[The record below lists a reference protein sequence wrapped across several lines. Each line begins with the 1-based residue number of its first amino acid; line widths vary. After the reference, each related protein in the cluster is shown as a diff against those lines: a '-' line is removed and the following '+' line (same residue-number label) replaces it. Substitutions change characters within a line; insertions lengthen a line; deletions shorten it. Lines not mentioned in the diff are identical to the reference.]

1 MKTRIFTDDLRPAA
15 GIIRG
20 GGLVA
25 VPTETVYGLAGNGL
39 DAAAVEKIY
48 EVKGRPAVKP
58 LSLMVPDAAAMEE
71 YCLDV
76 PPQAK
81 TLAARFWPGPLTI
94 VLKARK
100 EIPSVV
106 LAGGDT
112 VGLRCPDHPKTLELL
127 RLTGLPFAAPSANPS
142 GEESPKDAQKVLAY
156 FDGVIDGVIDG
167 GPCGIGR
174 ESTLI
179 SLAEKPYRILRRGAL
194 GEEEIAEALAEGMFV
209 FGITGPSGSGKT
221 SALAVLRELG
231 ALVIDCDE
239 VYHDLLGSDG
249 ELLAALTE
257 RFPAAAENGRIDR
270 RRLAAQVFSDPA
282 ALEDLNA
289 ISHRFVRREV
299 ARRLRAWAMAGG
311 ELAAIDAIELIAGG
325 LGERCDLV
333 LGVLA
338 DRERRIARIMRR
350 DGLDE
355 KRAAERID
363 AQRGE
368 DYFREKCDHILYNN
382 GDEDQFSDTCR
393 KYFTEVL
400 KNHGRPERET
410 FL

>member
-1 MKTRIFTDDLRPAA
+1 MKTQVFTDDLSGAA
-15 GIIRG
+15 ELIRG

-39 DAAAVEKIY
+39 DAAAVERIY

-58 LSLMVPDAAAMEE
+58 LSLMVPGAECMEN
-71 YCLDV
+71 YCLEV

-94 VLKARK
+94 VLRAKR
-100 EIPSVV
+100 EIPPVV

-156 FDGVIDGVIDG
+156 FDGQIEGVIDG
-167 GPCGIGR
+167 GPCGLGR

-179 SLAEKPYRILRRGAL
+179 SLADRPFRILRRGAL
-194 GEEEIAEALAEGMFV
+194 DESEIADALVGGMTV
-209 FGITGPSGSGKT
+209 VGITGPSGGGKT
-221 SALAVLRELG
+221 TALKLLENLG
-231 ALVIDCDE
+231 ALVIDCDAL
-239 VYHDLLGSDG
+239 YH
-249 ELLAALTE
+249 ELLERDAALVAALAA
-257 RFPAAAENGRIDR
+257 RFPKAYRDGGIDR
-270 RRLAAQVFSDPA
+270 RALAAEVFSDPA
-282 ALEDLNA
+282 ALAELNA
-289 ISHRFVRREV
+289 ISHRFVREET

-311 ELAAIDAIELIAGG
+311 TLAAIDAIELIEGG
-325 LGERCDLV
+325 LAAHCDLV

-338 DRERRIARIMRR
+338 DRETRIARVMCR
-350 DGLDE
+350 DGLDFE
-355 KRAAERID
+355 RASARVD
-363 AQRGE
+363 AQKSDE
-368 DYFREKCDHILYNN
+368 YFKEKCDHILYNN

-393 KYFTEVL
+393 QFFSEVL
-400 KNHGRPERET
+400 KNHG
-410 FL
+410 

>member
-1 MKTRIFTDDLRPAA
+1 MRTKVFADDLSGAA
-15 GIIRG
+15 EIIRG

-39 DAAAVEKIY
+39 DAAAVGKIY

-58 LSLMVPDAAAMEE
+58 LSLMVPDAESMES

-94 VLKARK
+94 VLKAK
-100 EIPSVV
+100 ETIPSVV
-106 LAGGDT
+106 LAGGGT

-142 GEESPKDAQKVLAY
+142 GEESPKDARRVLSY
-156 FDGVIDGVIDG
+156 FDGKIEGVIDG
-167 GPCGIGR
+167 GSCGIGR

-179 SLAEKPYRILRRGAL
+179 SLAETPYRILRRGAL
-194 GEEEIAEALAEGMFV
+194 SEEEIADALVEGMTV
-209 FGITGPSGSGKT
+209 VGITGPSGAGKT
-221 SALAVLRELG
+221 TALRELERFG
-231 ALVIDCDE
+231 ARVIDCDAL
-239 VYHDLLGSDG
+239 YH
-249 ELLAALTE
+249 ELLKTDAALAAALAA
-257 RFPAAAENGRIDR
+257 RFPEACADGAVDR
-270 RRLAAQVFSDPA
+270 KKLASIVFADPS

-289 ISHRFVRREV
+289 ISHRFVREAV
-299 ARRLRAWAMAGG
+299 TRRLREWAMAGG
-311 ELAAIDAIELIAGG
+311 TLAAVDAVELIAGG

-338 DRERRIARIMRR
+338 GRETRIERIMRR
-350 DGLDE
+350 DALSFGQ
-355 KRAAERID
+355 AAARID

-382 GDEDQFSDTCR
+382 GNEDQFSDTCR
-393 KYFTEVL
+393 EYFTEVL
-400 KNHGRPERET
+400 NIHG
-410 FL
+410 